1 MIERQQEDRFE
12 LKRQLKDMEIKKNN
26 FEALYKKHDE
36 LLRSTEAKLEKETNE
51 KQRLEWSS
59 KNLSM
64 DLKNVKQR
72 LESLEEEKE
81 VLNQRYMKLKEE
93 RDHFGK
99 TTNDHLFPSPRITEL
114 VYPSTRFSIIQK
126 VMHQ

>member
-1 MIERQQEDRFE
+1 
-12 LKRQLKDMEIKKNN
+12 MEIKKNN

-81 VLNQRYMKLKEE
+81 LLNQRCMKLKEE
-93 RDHFGK
+93 RDNYGK
-99 TTNDHLFPSPRITEL
+99 TTNEHTCAPPQAS
-114 VYPSTRFSIIQK
+114 QN
-126 VMHQ
+126 